1 MAFHFKDYSLTVA
14 NIDDATWVAM
24 FVPAKTPPAIVDAL
38 SSVDLHMP
46 KLDAAALAKLAES
59 RARLMAE

>member
-1 MAFHFKDYSLTVA
+1 
-14 NIDDATWVAM
+14 
-24 FVPAKTPPAIVDAL
+24 VPADNKWYTRMVVGAAIVDAL